1 MNVSEPLR
9 QETSSGKA
17 AFMTQPCLSQPRPSG
32 PRQRPRLCLSS
43 PVPASATEGICGW
56 ETPSAPQAP
65 IECRTAGPNTR
76 PWGGGSRS
84 SDHHPA
90 ICPQALEHTA
100 PPASPQPPAGVSTR
114 RSFFPL
120 IHSPH
125 TPGAPARDQP
135 LLRAL
140 GIRQRA
146 RGIRYVPPRNL
157 WSSKNT
163 AQNK

>member
-76 PWGGGSRS
+76 PWGGVQILRPSSSNLPTGIGAHGSACVPPTPCRGQHKEVILSSHSFTPYSRS
-84 SDHHPA
+84 TCPGPA
-90 ICPQALEHTA
+90 PA
-100 PPASPQPPAGVSTR
+100 PGTGNMTESTR
-114 RSFFPL
+114 NK
-120 IHSPH
+120 I
-125 TPGAPARDQP
+125 
-135 LLRAL
+135 RA
-140 GIRQRA
+140 
-146 RGIRYVPPRNL
+146 
-157 WSSKNT
+157 S
-163 AQNK
+163 

>member
-76 PWGGGSRS
+76 PWGGGP
-84 SDHHPA
+84 D
-90 ICPQALEHTA
+90 PQTIIQQSAHRHW
-100 PPASPQPPAGVSTR
+100 STR
-114 RSFFPL
+114 LRLRPPNPLPGSAQGGHSFLSF
-120 IHSPH
+120 IHPILQEHLPGTSPCSGH
-125 TPGAPARDQP
+125 WEYDREHEE
-135 LLRAL
+135 
-140 GIRQRA
+140 
-146 RGIRYVPPRNL
+146 
-157 WSSKNT
+157 
-163 AQNK
+163 